1 MLLDRFLNYIQYE
14 KNYSPNTLTSY
25 KKDLQNYLS
34 FLDSQEFT
42 IYDAT
47 HHQVRVYL
55 ASLIRDNLMQA
66 RSVNKIISTLRSF
79 YKFLL
84 REKVIANNPM
94 LLVKNLKTPKQ
105 LPGTINE
112 ENLIELLDSQDT
124 FTQDFAGQRD
134 RIVME
139 LLFGT
144 GIRRSELLT
153 IKDQDIDFN
162 KQTIRILGKGNKER
176 IIPIYRS
183 LAHVIKEY
191 LTKRDYTFDKKTER
205 LIVTNKGE
213 EAYVNLIYE
222 IVTHYLGRIST
233 QRKIR
238 PHVLRHSFA
247 TSLLNRG
254 AGINDI
260 KELLGH
266 ASLAATQIYT
276 HASVEKLK
284 SIYKQ
289 AHPKA

>member
-14 KNYSPNTLTSY
+14 KNYSPHTLVSY
-25 KKDLQNYLS
+25 KKDIQNYIS
-34 FLDSQEFT
+34 FLESQDFT
-42 IYDAT
+42 ICDAS
-47 HHQVRVYL
+47 HHQVRAYL
-55 ASLIRDNLMQA
+55 AVLMADGMKA
-66 RSVNKIISTLRSF
+66 RSVNKNISTLRSF

-84 REKVIANNPM
+84 RENQVAANPM

-105 LPGTINE
+105 LPEIINE
-112 ENLIELLDSQDT
+112 ESLIGLLDDKDT
-124 FTQDFAGQRD
+124 FTSDFPGQRD
-134 RIVME
+134 RLVME

-144 GIRRSELLT
+144 GIRRAELLT
-153 IKDQDIDFN
+153 INDNDIDFYN
-162 KQTIRILGKGNKER
+162 QTIRILGKRNKER
-176 IIPIYRS
+176 IIPIYSS
-183 LAHVIKEY
+183 LSHLIKEY
-191 LTKRDYTFDKKTER
+191 IKNKEHTFDKKAER

-213 EAYVNLIYE
+213 GAYVNLIYG

-233 QRKIR
+233 QLKIS

-254 AGINDI
+254 AAINDI

-266 ASLAATQIYT
+266 ANLAATQIYT
-276 HASVEKLK
+276 HNSVEKLK

>member
-25 KKDLQNYLS
+25 KKDLQNYLA
-34 FLDSQEFT
+34 FLESQEFT
-42 IYDAT
+42 IYDAS
-47 HHQVRVYL
+47 HHQVRAYL
-55 ASLIRDNLMQA
+55 ASLMVDNVMQA

-84 REKVIANNPM
+84 REKVIATSPM
-94 LLVKNLKTPKQ
+94 LLIKNLKTPKQ
-105 LPGTINE
+105 LPNFINE
-112 ENLIELLDSQDT
+112 ESLIGLLDAQDT
-124 FTQDFAGQRD
+124 FTQDFDGQRD
-134 RIVME
+134 RLVME

-153 IKDQDIDFN
+153 INERDIDFN

-176 IIPIYRS
+176 IIPIYSS
-183 LAHVIKEY
+183 LSNLIKEY
-191 LTKRDYTFDKKTER
+191 LKKKEYTFDKKIER

-213 EAYVNLIYE
+213 EAYANLIYE

-233 QRKIR
+233 QKKIS

-266 ASLAATQIYT
+266 ANLAATQIYT
-276 HASVEKLK
+276 HNSVEKLK